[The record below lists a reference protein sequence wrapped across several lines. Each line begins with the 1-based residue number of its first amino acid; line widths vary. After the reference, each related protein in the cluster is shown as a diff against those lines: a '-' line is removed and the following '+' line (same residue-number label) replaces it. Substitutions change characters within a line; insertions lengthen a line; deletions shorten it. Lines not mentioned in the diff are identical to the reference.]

1 MQRLFADEPMVRH
14 MVDLVPESEPGVPPM
29 MVLEPFQKTLWDART
44 TRPFSTREIKWIM
57 KGVLLGIM
65 TIHRKGL
72 VYTGLPSPML
82 LFLSQAPTYGRS
94 QDGECWHKR
103 LRQREDQQQHQ

>member
-29 MVLEPFQKTLWDART
+29 MVLEPFQKTMWDART

-57 KGVLLGIM
+57 KGVLLGIL
-65 TIHRKGL
+65 TVHRKGL
-72 VYTGLPSPML
+72 VYTGLTPPIPRP
-82 LFLSQAPTYGRS
+82 LSQRI
-94 QDGECWHKR
+94 KR
-103 LRQREDQQQHQ
+103 WQISRWRMSA